1 MRMIQR
7 DLQQQLGAEI
17 RATRDRI
24 AAAVRPLDGAQLA
37 ERPEPNGWSVGEV
50 LEHLCLSSEAYSEP
64 TRSLVHSAPRDA
76 GAPAREWKSSFLGG
90 LIAGALAKPGKMK
103 APKAFR
109 PGPTPRNGVLEAF
122 LAGEHLVS
130 ATMVEATL
138 LDWRA
143 LRMPSP
149 ALPFFFPKMNLGDAF
164 RIYSVHNTRHAK
176 QIERVAAQVTQRK

>member
-7 DLQQQLGAEI
+7 NLQQQLGAEI

-24 AAAVRPLDGAQLA
+24 AAAVRPLDGAQLV

-50 LEHLCLSSEAYSEP
+50 LEHLCVSSELYDEP
-64 TRSLVHSAPRDA
+64 TRNLVRTAPRDA
-76 GAPAREWKSSFLGG
+76 GAPAREWKSSLLGG
-90 LIAGALAKPGKMK
+90 LLASALAKPRKLK

-143 LRMPSP
+143 LRLASP
-149 ALPFFFPKMNLGDAF
+149 ALPAFFPKMNLGDVF
-164 RIYSVHNTRHAK
+164 RIYAVHNTRHAK
-176 QIERVAAQVTQRK
+176 QIERVAAKVTGGR